1 MNKNL
6 IAQLV
11 LLFLLT
17 QVLGLLVGDFLINQ
31 GIHTTLL
38 NDNPNDVANSL
49 GLFVWI
55 IVFTG
60 FLLALIKFAPDW
72 LFSILIKGIEIMAI
86 FGTTIVVL
94 LPFVPYDEI
103 IKAFAAAIILVA
115 LRIILAKNLLL
126 RNITSIIAAAG
137 AGSLI
142 GASLGVMP
150 MLVFVVLLSAYDFI
164 AVFKTK
170 HMVTLAKG
178 ITKKNLSF
186 TYAMPTKGHQFELGT
201 GDMIIPLAFAV
212 SILGEAKTALAYPYF
227 FVSPALVLFVSL
239 IGLIFTIDFAS
250 KKSGRALPA
259 LPFQVILMLIVWGIT
274 KAAGY

>member
-1 MNKNL
+1 MNMRL

-38 NDNPNDVANSL
+38 NDDPNDVANSI

-55 IVFTG
+55 IIFTA
-60 FLLALIKFAPDW
+60 FLLVLIKFAPDW
-72 LFSILIKGIEIMAI
+72 LFSILIKGVEIMAI
-86 FGTTIVVL
+86 FGTAIIVL
-94 LPFVPYDEI
+94 MPFISTDEI
-103 IKAFAAAIILVA
+103 IFGTALILVA
-115 LRIILAKNLLL
+115 LRIIFSKNLIL

-150 MLVFVVLLSAYDFI
+150 VLVFVVLLSAYDFI

-201 GDMIIPLAFAV
+201 GDMIIPLAFAAPV
-212 SILGEAKTALAYPYF
+212 
-227 FVSPALVLFVSL
+227 
-239 IGLIFTIDFAS
+239 
-250 KKSGRALPA
+250 
-259 LPFQVILMLIVWGIT
+259 
-274 KAAGY
+274 